1 MPDGLFVIAGMSAE
15 SWPLLGQYRYRPDV
29 LVLGLARG
37 GVPAGYEVAALGAPL
52 DVFLVRRLGV
62 PGREE
67 LAMGVIA
74 SNGVIV
80 INDDVVRGLG
90 IAPETIQRVSGEE
103 GY

>member
-1 MPDGLFVIAGMSAE
+1 MILDFYPERSVGDWS
-15 SWPLLGQYRYRPDV
+15 SDV
-29 LVLGLARG
+29 CSS
-37 GVPAGYEVAALGAPL
+37 
-52 DVFLVRRLGV
+52 DLGV

-90 IAPETIQRVSGEE
+90 IAPETIHRVSDEE

>member
-1 MPDGLFVIAGMSAE
+1 
-15 SWPLLGQYRYRPDV
+15 
-29 LVLGLARG
+29 
-37 GVPAGYEVAALGAPL
+37 
-52 DVFLVRRLGV
+52 VFLVRKLGV

-74 SNGVIV
+74 SNGMIV

>member
-1 MPDGLFVIAGMSAE
+1 M
-15 SWPLLGQYRYRPDV
+15 
-29 LVLGLARG
+29 LVLRLARG
-37 GVPAGYEVAALGAPL
+37 GVSAAYEVAALGAPL
-52 DVFLVRRLGV
+52 DVFLVRKLGV

-90 IAPETIQRVSGEE
+90 IAPETIQRVSDEE